1 MLDMRTYRG
10 PNTYNRQPNA
20 SPETVFLGSQQI
32 AWLKHSLR
40 TSKATWKIIA
50 SDMPVGLIV
59 RDGKTAFEN
68 LANGDGIPL
77 GRELE
82 IADLLSFIK
91 AQSIANV
98 VWLTADVHYAAAHYY
113 DPNKAQFQDFEP
125 FWEFVAGPLNAG
137 TYGPN
142 ALDNTFGPQVVFN
155 SIPDDMKPKRPPT
168 EGLQFF
174 GSVRVDS
181 KTDVMSIGLYN
192 LEGSKVY
199 GTDLEPVLTS
209 S

>member
-10 PNTYNRQPNA
+10 PNTYNRQP
-20 SPETVFLGSQQI
+20 SPGPETVFLGSQQL
-32 AWLKHSLR
+32 AWLKQSLQN
-40 TSKATWKIIA
+40 SKATWKVIA
-50 SDMPVGLIV
+50 SDMPVGLVV

-68 LANGDGIPL
+68 LANGYGIPL

-82 IADLLSFIK
+82 IADLLRFIK
-91 AQSIANV
+91 TQNIANV

-155 SIPDDMKPKRPPT
+155 SIPADMKPKRPPSD
-168 EGLQFF
+168 GFQFF

-181 KTDVMSIGLYN
+181 QTEVMTVGLYN
-192 LEGSKVY
+192 LEGTKIYS
-199 GTDLEPVLTS
+199 TDLEPILTTS
-209 S
+209 